1 MRNFT
6 IIGAG
11 LFSISLVMIS
21 PAIGANDVTP
31 NAFLMDQIRL
41 GEASNKDDL
50 VRQSLARLILI
61 DPDNP
66 DVIAAQ
72 LRLALRQGDQA
83 QARQHLEKLHSVAP
97 DSEQYRQS
105 AMMLALTQ
113 QDTRQKLEQ
122 ARLQATAG
130 RYEEAKKAYDE
141 LFHGEPPTLDLA
153 VEYWRLV
160 ARLPGQEPAAIQQL
174 EALDKRYPGNVNLR
188 LTLARRLFS
197 QDRDAEGYALLEKLA
212 DDPVG
217 RGQAAGMWM
226 EMVKRMVVSP
236 QSVARLNRFITVFA
250 DDPNTS
256 DAQNELDRQQKMLN
270 DPAYQARQRGIARV
284 EQGASDSSTLDDL
297 NKALAQY
304 PNDPNLIGALGM
316 VSMRNG
322 DRTKAIA
329 LFEQAQT
336 ADINRENGNKW
347 ESLIKSTRYW
357 QEIDAGNRAL
367 NAKNVSEAEQH
378 FQQAQNIDNTNAYA
392 LSGLG
397 DVAAARGDDAAALRF
412 YQQALQLEA
421 DNGGAIRGIT
431 AIYARQSLASSA
443 DPPPIPSPLQASEPT
458 STSPESALPA
468 SERHQINTPLAAQ
481 QKPLQDAMRIL
492 QRDITSQQAEQL
504 AQQGRWREAEAAYQK
519 VYQPTSDEIWL
530 PYHYAQVLRQLGKNT
545 QADAMMQ
552 RMANTPPISAERA
565 YAYALYLS
573 SAGRGT
579 QALAHLRTLPETQW
593 DEKIRELAQ
602 RLSMEDTLAH
612 AQALYDAGNETG
624 AVSYLQQQP
633 ANTRIS
639 LMLADWALQRGNAA
653 DALTRYHNVLA
664 QDAQNADAQLGEV
677 EALIAIGQREEA
689 SQRLQTLKIADDS
702 SLNTQRRIANA
713 WYAVGNTPLANQTL
727 QAAKTTAQKA
737 PASQIK
743 AWIYRDAARL
753 ETQQGQSA
761 QAQADY
767 RQAMVASGIS
777 STSPQD
783 NDSYTR
789 LTRPQ
794 QHDDWLQRS
803 IRADAADQYRQQDIN
818 VTLGHDYWRSSGTN
832 GISNLKAHNTVL
844 QADFPLYQ
852 GRGFVRTDT
861 IAMNAGRFNT
871 NSNGAFRDVFGTCA
885 TLDCYSGRT
894 QKTSGTGVAAG
905 WKNDRWTADIG
916 TTPIGFEVVDV
927 VGGVSYSGDWQQIG
941 WTATA
946 SRRPISSSLLAF
958 GGAKDPI
965 TGTTWGG
972 VRATGASLGLSYDR
986 GEAHGVWSDLSFHQI
1001 TGKNVADNHRARA
1014 MAGYYYK
1021 LINEDNRRLT
1031 VGANTMWWS
1040 YQKDLSGYSLGQGG
1054 YYSPQQYVSFGL
1066 PINYRQRTENWSW
1079 ELGGT
1084 VSWSYAKTKNQRR
1097 YPLGGLVSTAGLAAD
1112 ERDRIETGSS
1122 STGFGYTLRALLER
1136 RLTSHWTLGAAVD
1149 IQQAKDYT
1157 PSHGMLYLRYS
1168 FAGWQGSL
1176 DSPPQPPTPYSDF
1189 K

>member
-11 LFSISLVMIS
+11 LFSLGLTMM
-21 PAIGANDVTP
+21 PLTAGADTVTP
-31 NAFLMDQIRL
+31 SAFLMDQVRL
-41 GEASNKDDL
+41 GEASNRDDL
-50 VRQSLARLILI
+50 VRQSLARLTLI
-61 DPDNP
+61 DPDSP

-83 QARQHLEKLHSVAP
+83 QARQHLEKLHSIAP
-97 DSEQYRQS
+97 NSEQYRQS
-105 AMMLALTQ
+105 SMMLALTQ

-130 RYEEAKKAYDE
+130 RYVEAKKAYDE

-174 EALDKRYPGNVNLR
+174 EALDQRYPGNVNLR

-226 EMVKRMVVSP
+226 EMVKRMTVSP
-236 QSVARLNRFITVFA
+236 QSVAQLNYFLTVFA
-250 DDPNTS
+250 DDS
-256 DAQNELDRQQKMLN
+256 SAAGAQQELERQQKRLD
-270 DPAYQARQRGIARV
+270 DPAYQAQLRGLASV
-284 EQGASDSSTLDDL
+284 EQGASDGATIADL
-297 NKALAQY
+297 NKALVET
-304 PNDPNLIGALGM
+304 PDDPNLIGALGM
-316 VSMRNG
+316 AYMRGG
-322 DRTKAIA
+322 DRTKALA
-329 LFEQAQT
+329 LFQQAKT
-336 ADINRENGNKW
+336 ADINKENSAKW
-347 ESLIKSTRYW
+347 DALIKSTGYW
-357 QEIDAGNRAL
+357 LEIDAGDRAL
-367 NAKNVSEAEQH
+367 KANNLAQAEQH
-378 FQQAQNIDNTNAYA
+378 YQQAQQVDSNDAYA

-397 DVAAARGDDAAALRF
+397 DVAAARNNDTVAKHF
-412 YQQALQLEA
+412 YQQALQREPA
-421 DNGGAIRGIT
+421 NSGAIRGM
-431 AIYARQSLASSA
+431 AALYGRQS
-443 DPPPIPSPLQASEPT
+443 PQA
-458 STSPESALPA
+458 ALVY
-468 SERHQINTPLAAQ
+468 INNLPAAQ
-481 QKPLQDAMRIL
+481 QRPLQETLTALKRN
-492 QRDITSQQAEQL
+492 ITTQQADQL
-504 AQQGRWREAEAAYQK
+504 AEQGKWHEAADAYQQ
-519 VYQPTSDEIWL
+519 VYQPDADDIWL
-530 PYHYAQVLRQLGKNT
+530 PYHYAQVLRQLNQNA
-545 QADAMMQ
+545 QADDIMQ
-552 RMANTPPISAERA
+552 RMANTPPASPERA

-573 SAGRGT
+573 ATEREA
-579 QALAHLRTLPETQW
+579 QALTHMHTLPETQW
-593 DEKIRELAQ
+593 NDNMRELAQ
-602 RLSMEDTLAH
+602 RLTMERTLAH
-612 AQALYDAGNETG
+612 AQTLYDAGNETG

-633 ANTRIS
+633 ANARIS
-639 LMLADWALQRGNAA
+639 LILADWALQRGNAA
-653 DALTRYHNVLA
+653 DALTRYRNVLA

-677 EALIAIGQREEA
+677 EALIATGQRDEA

-702 SLNTQRRIANA
+702 SLNTQRRVANA
-713 WYAVGNTPLANQTL
+713 WYAVSNTPLANQTL

-737 PASQIK
+737 PPSQIK

-761 QAQADY
+761 EAQADY

-794 QHDDWLQRS
+794 QNDDWLQRS
-803 IRADAADQYRQQDIN
+803 IRADTADQYRQQDIN

-832 GISNLKAHNTVL
+832 GISNLKAHNTILNV
-844 QADFPLYQ
+844 DFPFYQ

-905 WKNDRWTADIG
+905 WKNARWTADIG

-927 VGGVSYSGDWQQIG
+927 VGGVSYSGDWQQLG

-965 TGTTWGG
+965 TGTKWGG

-1001 TGKNVADNHRARA
+1001 TGENVADNHRARA

-1031 VGANTMWWS
+1031 VGANTLWWS

-1054 YYSPQQYVSFGL
+1054 YYSPQQYISFGL

-1097 YPLGGLVSTAGLAAD
+1097 YPLGSLVSTAGLTAD
-1112 ERDRIETGSS
+1112 ERDRSETGSS
-1122 STGFGYTLRALLER
+1122 STGVGYTLRALIER
-1136 RLTSHWTLGAAVD
+1136 RLTSHWTLGAAID
-1149 IQQAKDYT
+1149 IQEAKDYT

-1176 DSPPQPPTPYSDF
+1176 DSPPQPPTAYSDF

>member
-1 MRNFT
+1 MNFYLPGISDAQLHHNRRW
-6 IIGAG
+6 II
-11 LFSISLVMIS
+11 F
-21 PAIGANDVTP
+21 
-31 NAFLMDQIRL
+31 IRPDDDAAH
-41 GEASNKDDL
+41 GGGRYRDDL
-50 VRQSLARLILI
+50 VRQSLARLTLI
-61 DPDNP
+61 DPDSP

-160 ARLPGQEPAAIQQL
+160 ARLPGQEPVAIQQL

-197 QDRDAEGYALLEKLA
+197 QDRDAEGYAILQKLA

-226 EMVKRMVVSP
+226 EMVKRMTVSP
-236 QSVARLNRFITVFA
+236 QSIAQLNRFLTVFA
-250 DDPNTS
+250 DDPS
-256 DAQNELDRQQKMLN
+256 AVGAQQERERQQKMLD
-270 DPAYQARQRGIARV
+270 DPAYQARLRGLASV
-284 EQGASDSSTLDDL
+284 EQGASGSATIADL
-297 NKALAQY
+297 SKALAET
-304 PNDPNLIGALGM
+304 PDDPNLIGALGM
-316 VSMRNG
+316 AAMRNG
-322 DRTKAIA
+322 DRAKALA
-329 LFEQAQT
+329 LFEQAKT
-336 ADINRENGNKW
+336 ADINKENGDKW
-347 ESLIKSTRYW
+347 DVLIKSTRYW
-357 QEIDAGNRAL
+357 LEIDAGDRAL
-367 NAKNVSEAEQH
+367 KANNLAQAKQH
-378 FQQAQNIDNTNAYA
+378 YQQAQQVDNNDGYA

-397 DVAAARGDDAAALRF
+397 DVAAARHNDTAAKRF
-412 YQQALQLEA
+412 YQQALQREPA
-421 DNGGAIRGIT
+421 NGGAIRGM
-431 AIYARQSLASSA
+431 AALYGRQSPQAALAYINNLPA
-443 DPPPIPSPLQASEPT
+443 TQQRPLQET
-458 STSPESALPA
+458 LTAL
-468 SERHQINTPLAAQ
+468 
-481 QKPLQDAMRIL
+481 K
-492 QRDITSQQAEQL
+492 RDITTQQADQL
-504 AQQGRWREAEAAYQK
+504 AEQGKWPEAAEAYRQ
-519 VYQPTSDEIWL
+519 VYQPAADDIWL
-530 PYHYAQVLRQLGKNT
+530 PYHYAQVLRQLNQNA
-545 QADAMMQ
+545 QADDIMQ
-552 RMANTPPISAERA
+552 RMANTPPASPERA

-573 SAGRGT
+573 ATERET
-579 QALAHLRTLPETQW
+579 QALTHLHTLPEAQW
-593 DEKIRELAQ
+593 NDNMRELAQ
-602 RLSMEDTLAH
+602 RLTTERTLVH

-653 DALTRYHNVLA
+653 DALARYRKVLA
-664 QDAQNADAQLGEV
+664 QDGQNADAQLGEV
-677 EALIAIGQREEA
+677 DALITIGQRDEA
-689 SQRLQTLKIADDS
+689 RQRLQTLKIADDS
-702 SLNTQRRIANA
+702 SLNTQRRVANA
-713 WYAVGNTPLANQTL
+713 WYAVGNVPLANQTL
-727 QAAKTTAQKA
+727 QAAKTSAQKA
-737 PASQIK
+737 PPSQIK

-753 ETQQGQSA
+753 ETEQGQSA
-761 QAQADY
+761 AAQADY

-794 QHDDWLQRS
+794 QSDDWLQRS

-832 GISNLKAHNTVL
+832 GISNLKAHDTIL
-844 QADFPLYQ
+844 QVDFPLYQ

-861 IAMNAGRFNT
+861 ISMNAGRFNT
-871 NSNGAFRDVFGTCA
+871 NSNGAFREVFGTCA

-905 WKNDRWTADIG
+905 WKNDRWTTDIG
-916 TTPIGFEVVDV
+916 TTPIGFDVVDV
-927 VGGVSYSGDWQQIG
+927 VGGVSYSGDWQQLG

-986 GEAHGVWSDLSFHQI
+986 GEAHGVWSDLGFHQI

-1021 LINEDNRRLT
+1021 LINEDDRRLT

-1097 YPLGGLVSTAGLAAD
+1097 YPLGSLVSSAGLTTY
-1112 ERDRIETGSS
+1112 ERDRMETGSS
-1122 STGFGYTLRALLER
+1122 STGVGYTLCALIER
-1136 RLTSHWTLGAAVD
+1136 RLTSHWTLGAAID
-1149 IQQAKDYT
+1149 IQEAKDYT